1 MAARPVVL
9 IAEPYAPVRLLI
21 VDALRE
27 NWEVQPLTE
36 ADDPLRTTRR
46 VRPAV
51 LLLAVPP
58 GGAQG
63 ALRACRSLK
72 TEANPPK
79 VGLLDLGGRIDDPA
93 DAIQSFLAD
102 GVIVGRF
109 DADTVRRFV
118 SDMVT
123 GARPIVRGR
132 VSRGLL
138 DRLIG
143 R

>member
-9 IAEPYAPVRLLI
+9 IAEPHAPTRLIL
-21 VDALRE
+21 VDALRDA
-27 NWEVQPLTE
+27 WDVQPLTPE
-36 ADDPLRTTRR
+36 DDPLRTTRR

-58 GGAQG
+58 GGVQG
-63 ALRACRSLK
+63 ALRAARSLK
-72 TEANPPK
+72 TEANPPR
-79 VGLLDLGGRIDDPA
+79 VGLVDLGGRIDDPA
-93 DAIQSFLAD
+93 DAIQSYLAD
-102 GVIVGRF
+102 GVLVGRF
-109 DADTVRRFV
+109 DAATVRRFV

-123 GARPIVRGR
+123 GARPVVRGAP
-132 VSRGLL
+132 SRGLI